1 MSNSKEKVLLLSGSG
16 ALENAW
22 GSILFTFQKY
32 YGIEIDSS
40 RANYIFSQLVYL
52 ARLYS
57 YDTDKTLYNNHLR
70 VLADIKSEITKGLNF
85 HLEAGLLKVR
95 PSFYTILEQ
104 FLFSSNVEPH
114 FITTNWDN
122 AIRNALSQFKEENS
136 IQLKNEHLYIH
147 GNVNELG
154 GIYLPSEMVREPY
167 RQELDSKILWQK
179 HLMMRRTIDKC
190 NCVILYGI
198 SLDPLDAELS
208 QFISV
213 GLNNINLKKIVII
226 DPMHHIV
233 ANRVG
238 ALLANRD
245 FNIQLIGY
253 NPDNLDKAKFHS
265 LKELNKIE

>member
-1 MSNSKEKVLLLSGSG
+1 MSDKREKILLLTGSG

-22 GSILFTFQKY
+22 GSIVFTFQKY
-32 YGIEIDSS
+32 YGIEIDSA
-40 RANYIFSQLVYL
+40 RANYIFSQLVYM

-57 YDTDKTLYNNHLR
+57 NDEDKTFYNNHLKI
-70 VLADIKSEITKGLNF
+70 LTDIKNEISKGLNF
-85 HLEAGLLKVR
+85 HIEAGLLKVR
-95 PSFYTILEQ
+95 PSFYSILEKFI
-104 FLFSSNVEPH
+104 FLDNVEPH

-122 AIRNALSQFKEENS
+122 AIKNALAKFKAEND
-136 IQLKNEHLYIH
+136 IQLKNENLYIH
-147 GNVNELG
+147 GNIDELG
-154 GIYLPSEMVREPY
+154 GIYLPSEMVSEPY
-167 RQELDSKILWQK
+167 RQALDAKILWHK
-179 HLMMRRTIDKC
+179 HLMMRRTINKC
-190 NCVILYGI
+190 HCIILYGL

-208 QFISV
+208 QFILV
-213 GLNNINLKKIVII
+213 GLNNNILKKIIII
-226 DPMHHIV
+226 DPNHHIV